1 MIELSAATVRRLIRA
16 NCETIR
22 GLATRWN
29 LTLTRV
35 RQVRHQGVKG
45 EAFVRDWLAMLTT
58 D

>member
-1 MIELSAATVRRLIRA
+1 MTELSAATIRRLMRA
-16 NCETIR
+16 NRKTIR

-29 LTLTRV
+29 LTMKRV

-45 EAFVRDWLAMLTT
+45 EAFVRDWFEMLTT

>member
-1 MIELSAATVRRLIRA
+1 MTELSAATVRRLMRA
-16 NCETIR
+16 NRKTIR

-35 RQVRHQGVKG
+35 RQVRAGGVKG
-45 EAFVRDWLAMLTT
+45 EAFVRDWLEMLTT

>member
-1 MIELSAATVRRLIRA
+1 MRA
-16 NCETIR
+16 NRKTIR

-29 LTLTRV
+29 LTMKRV

-45 EAFVRDWLAMLTT
+45 EAFVRDWLEMLTT